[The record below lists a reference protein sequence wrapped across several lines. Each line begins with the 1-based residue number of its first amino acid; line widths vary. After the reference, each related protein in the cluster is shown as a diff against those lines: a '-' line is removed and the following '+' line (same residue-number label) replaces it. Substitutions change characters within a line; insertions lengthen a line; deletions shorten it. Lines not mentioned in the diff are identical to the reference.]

1 MFNSTKT
8 FATCLS
14 WSYNLVI
21 CSKPLAYQFAL
32 VVKPVIVHRNFAME
46 TNMTFW
52 KTTDSCEQYFP
63 IIHY

>member
-14 WSYNLVI
+14 WSYSLVI

-46 TNMTFW
+46 TNMTL
-52 KTTDSCEQYFP
+52 
-63 IIHY
+63 